1 MSRQAIKDFGG
12 RPRSCDEVLRDK
24 SKVERVESMSG
35 YDGSGDYPD
44 RNRDIVDAQKETV
57 RKLHSQKMKPGYRQ

>member
-12 RPRSCDEVLRDK
+12 YARSSDEVLRDK
-24 SKVERVESMSG
+24 SKIERVESMSG
-35 YDGSGDYPD
+35 YDGSGEYPD
-44 RNRDIVDAQKETV
+44 ENKDIVAAQRETV